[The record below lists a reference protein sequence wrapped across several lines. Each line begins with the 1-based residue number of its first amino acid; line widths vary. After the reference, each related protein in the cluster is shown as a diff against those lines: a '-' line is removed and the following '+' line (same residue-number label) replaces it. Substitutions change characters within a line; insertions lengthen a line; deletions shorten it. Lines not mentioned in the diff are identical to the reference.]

1 MANSPNVIDLSI
13 PLADFLAQSVDDGTY
28 SDIIETLKFDRAGQ
42 EAAATQQDEFTGQL
56 WGNLQD
62 DMFLT
67 LYALNQGRKD
77 YELDT
82 VDAATDSDTLA
93 TLTTDGDAYRIEAT
107 VLGKTATDGEVAYA
121 RLQGVYYRTG
131 GTVLLLAPTKT
142 LAQIGLAGV
151 DANLVISGDDVN
163 LEVTGALG
171 FTIAWTGRV
180 ATVQE
185 FRAP

>member
-1 MANSPNVIDLSI
+1 MANSPNSIDLSI
-13 PLADFLAQSVDDGTY
+13 PLATFLATAVDDGTY

-42 EAAATQQDEFTGQL
+42 EAAATQQDEFSGQL
-56 WGNLQD
+56 WSNLQD

-67 LYALNQGRKD
+67 LYALNQGRRD

-93 TLTTDGDAYRIEAT
+93 TLAVDGDAYNIEAM
-107 VLGKTATDGEVAYA
+107 VIAKTATDGEVVHA
-121 RLQGVYYRTG
+121 RLGGLFYRTG
-131 GTVLLLAPTKT
+131 GSVLVMAPTKT
-142 LAQIGLAGV
+142 LSQVGLAGV

-163 LEVTGALG
+163 LEVTGAVG

-180 ATVQE
+180 TTVQE
-185 FRAP
+185 LRTP